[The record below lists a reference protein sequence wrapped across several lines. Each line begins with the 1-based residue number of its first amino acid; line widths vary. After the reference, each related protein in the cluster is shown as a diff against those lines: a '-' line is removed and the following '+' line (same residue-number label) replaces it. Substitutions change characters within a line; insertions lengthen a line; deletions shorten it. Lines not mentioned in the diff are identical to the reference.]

1 MNNNCIIL
9 LIEDNPADAQL
20 VLELLRDAKKNS
32 RAVPEFRLEMT
43 DSLKVG
49 LDRLSGGDGEIDLVL
64 LDLMLPDSRGLDT
77 FVRAHARNPRLPFVI
92 ISGHGDEEM
101 AIQAVRQGAQDY
113 LVKGELNGSLL
124 IRTMLYAIERKQAR
138 EKIQEQYEF
147 LEDVLESITH
157 PFYVL
162 DVQDYSILRANSAAG
177 LDSGEIG
184 GKCYALNHHRE
195 EPCDDPECP
204 CPLKEVLRTK
214 KSMVTEHIHH
224 DEDGNTRYTEVHGFP
239 LFDVNGN
246 VVQMIE
252 YNLDITA
259 RKQLERIIVE
269 TSEKERTR
277 IGQDLHDGLGQLL
290 TGIKYMSDV
299 LEKKLREKS
308 LEEVADLVDII
319 KIINE
324 AIVQTKILTKEL
336 YPVKI
341 QSDGFISA
349 LQEYALRISRMY
361 GLNCR
366 FEYDHPIIVKEHST
380 ATHLYRIVQ
389 EAVNN
394 AIQHGRADQIIIQ
407 LAAHDGQTTLCVKN
421 NGIDIAEN
429 IDSIKGI
436 GIHSMTYRAKMIGAS
451 LTIQSDEPQGTVITC
466 SWEDSQVKEL
476 PE

>member
-1 MNNNCIIL
+1 MSNTCIIL

-20 VLELLRDAKKNS
+20 VLELLRDAKKTS
-32 RAVPEFRLEMT
+32 RTVPEFRLERT
-43 DSLKVG
+43 DSLKAG
-49 LDRLSGGDGEIDLVL
+49 LDRLSGDEIDLVL
-64 LDLMLPDSRGLDT
+64 LDLMLPDSRGLET
-77 FVRAHARNPRLPFVI
+77 FMRAHARNPRLPFVI
-92 ISGHGDEEM
+92 ISGHDDEEM

-113 LVKGELNGSLL
+113 LVKSELNGSLL
-124 IRTMLYAIERKQAR
+124 IRTMLYAVERKQAE
-138 EKIQEQYEF
+138 EKIREQYEF
-147 LEDVLESITH
+147 LENVLESITH

-177 LDSGEIG
+177 LGSGEIE
-184 GKCYALNHHRE
+184 GKCYALIHHRE

-239 LFDVNGN
+239 LFDVDGN
-246 VVQMIE
+246 VVQMIK
-252 YNLDITA
+252 YNLDITE
-259 RKQLERIIVE
+259 RKLLEQKIVE
-269 TSEKERTR
+269 ISEREQTR

-290 TGIKYMSDV
+290 TGIKYMSEV

-308 LEEVADLVDII
+308 LEEVADLVDI
-319 KIINE
+319 KRTVNE
-324 AIVQTKILTKEL
+324 AIIQTKMLAKEL

-341 QSDGFISA
+341 QFDGFMSA
-349 LQEYALRISRMY
+349 LQEYALRINRMY
-361 GLNCR
+361 GINCQ
-366 FEYDHPIIVKEHST
+366 FKYDLPITVTEHST

-407 LAAHDGQTTLCVKN
+407 LAAHDGRTTLCVKN
-421 NGIDIAEN
+421 NGVDIAEN

-451 LTIQSDEPQGTVITC
+451 LTIQSDEPQGTVVTC
-466 SWEDSQVKEL
+466 SWENSQVQKL